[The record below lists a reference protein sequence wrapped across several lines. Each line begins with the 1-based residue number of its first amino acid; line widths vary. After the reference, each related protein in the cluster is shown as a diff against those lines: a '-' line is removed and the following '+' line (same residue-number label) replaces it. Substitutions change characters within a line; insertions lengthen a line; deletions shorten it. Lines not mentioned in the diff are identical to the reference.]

1 VEDCHVS
8 DKEYKLILDEVEKYR
23 TMKEEI
29 RHKHT
34 LKAGGMIDEETKT
47 GDQAWSRAGPC
58 LFCGND
64 KKSLP
69 RQSLHLSELC
79 VHAVIIT
86 VSRYAITYCEL
97 LRDTD
102 CFLVSLHEHELKC
115 MPVAKTTA
123 YRLRVCYCYDSKQHS
138 AKITIIIRYL

>member
-1 VEDCHVS
+1 MEDCHVS

-34 LKAGGMIDEETKT
+34 LKAGGMIDEEAKN
-47 GDQAWSRAGPC
+47 GLIRRGREQARAC
-58 LFCGND
+58 FAETI
-64 KKSLP
+64 KSSP
-69 RQSLHLSELC
+69 HHILHLSELC